1 MEDPVKTL
9 FHLGGTMIVD
19 KGFDIRNYLNLLDKN
34 KKYNKINILNSTS
47 QFSKFSNPKSPAKFN
62 YDAYLTTTFNNI
74 PSKNIN
80 FKKSGA
86 SFSFDLTK
94 KKYFNTES
102 RTNFDFKNN
111 RTNNSNYNFLST
123 KNTSNLMYGRKTK
136 GKKYCSTESNENF
149 NVFKAIK
156 EIKKNSQIPNITNI
170 KKSPNRKFFITKIN
184 NNKIKQKAPLAYSNE
199 YIDIVFDSKKLIN
212 KFNFRKGLELDPPE
226 DLLTFSSK
234 KKEIS
239 VKNTLSVL
247 LNNESEKLLEKEKD
261 FKIRYEKNKNILD
274 SGIKDFEN
282 LTEEHKKVCKNIEN
296 CFDKL
301 QKENNN
307 LLNELIVYR
316 SLNKNNVDEIQ
327 KVLEQIEHLREYALF
342 VHYSLNKDVTRY
354 SKNIFPDYRNE
365 RLDDYNKK
373 IEKIRN
379 FVINNYSIFWDNKYR
394 EEVKEEL
401 SFLEEPDLMI
411 QKFNEIEVNIMR
423 LLEMKDNLHIEF
435 QEDLKNHKI
444 ILDELKARYEDAE
457 KEYTKYENNLKIEMN
472 QINSLKKK
480 EIDYNSEILPLIGS
494 LFFSIVEI
502 FGEKDKQKMNYKSIL
517 NSKIDN
523 NNVEICFREG
533 ERLLREQEDLLN
545 NTLHSI
551 KLYQEK
557 DGRFFDRV
565 MDETKQKNK
574 MQKHLLYKKNKMDKF
589 FEDEK
594 KFIHKANKLT
604 MISRKTEA
612 PFHFPQKKTKK
623 VVNYALIKRLEDE
636 ELLKYD

>member
-1 MEDPVKTL
+1 MEDPIKTL

-19 KGFDIRNYLNLLDKN
+19 KGFDIRSYLNLLDKTKKSN
-34 KKYNKINILNSTS
+34 KFNVLNSTS
-47 QFSKFSNPKSPAKFN
+47 QFSRFTNSKSPVKFN

-74 PSKNIN
+74 PSTNIN
-80 FKKSGA
+80 FKKSAA
-86 SFSFDLTK
+86 SFSTDLTK
-94 KKYFNTES
+94 NKYFNTEG
-102 RTNFDFKNN
+102 RTNLDFKNN
-111 RTNNSNYNFLST
+111 RTNNSNNNFLST
-123 KNTSNLMYGRKTK
+123 KNTSNLMYNKKTK
-136 GKKYCSTESNENF
+136 ATKYYPTESNENF
-149 NVFKAIK
+149 NIFKAIK
-156 EIKKNSQIPNITNI
+156 EIKKNSQIPNISNI
-170 KKSPNRKFFITKIN
+170 KKSPKRKLFLTKIH
-184 NNKIKQKAPLAYSNE
+184 NNKSKDRAPLAYSKE
-199 YIDIVFDSKKLIN
+199 YADIVFDSKKLIN

-239 VKNTLSVL
+239 VKNTLSVI
-247 LNNESEKLLEKEKD
+247 LNNESVKLLEKEKD
-261 FKIRYEKNKNILD
+261 YQNRYEKNKNKLD
-274 SGIKDFEN
+274 SDIKDFED
-282 LTEEHKKVCKNIEN
+282 LTDEHKRVCKNIEN

-307 LLNELIVYR
+307 LLNELIIYR

-327 KVLEQIEHLREYALF
+327 KVLEQIEYLREYALF
-342 VHYSLNKDVTRY
+342 VHYSLDKDISRY

-379 FVINNYSIFWDNKYR
+379 FVINNYSIFWDNKFR

-401 SFLEEPDLMI
+401 SFLEDPEVMI
-411 QKFNEIEVNIMR
+411 QKFSEIEINIMR
-423 LLEMKDNLHIEF
+423 LLEMKDNLHIEL

-444 ILDELKARYEDAE
+444 ILDELKTRYANAE
-457 KEYTKYENNLKIEMN
+457 REYNKYEENLKIEMN
-472 QINSLKKK
+472 QMNSLKQK
-480 EIDYNSEILPLIGS
+480 EIDYNSEIIPLIGS

-523 NNVEICFREG
+523 NNVEICVQEG
-533 ERLLREQEDLLN
+533 ARILREQEDLLN
-545 NTLHSI
+545 NTLHAI

-557 DGRFFDRV
+557 DGRFFNQV

-574 MQKHLLYKKNKMDKF
+574 MQKHLLYKKNKMDKL

-594 KFIHKANKLT
+594 KFISKANKLT